1 MIRKFLLLSFT
12 LGSSLLFIFQL
23 TVLQLF
29 NSDYTE
35 RSLNN
40 AIQERPIYPT
50 RGLIYDRNRTLWV
63 ANKPVYDLM
72 IVPENM
78 TPFDTLELTKSLKIS
93 KNQLS
98 KQIQDAKKF
107 SRKLPSVVMRQLSMS
122 EVGIL
127 QEKMW
132 KYPGFYFQKKSTRD
146 YVLPIGANVLGYTS
160 ETNQKEIKTKLN
172 RNESYKVVGFDYQ
185 YIISSKY

>member
-98 KQIQDAKKF
+98 KQIQDY
-107 SRKLPSVVMRQLSMS
+107 RKLLFD
-122 EVGIL
+122 L
-127 QEKMW
+127 QPLTEFERLGTKARAAIAKVDAGRPQQTSHTEKAH
-132 KYPGFYFQKKSTRD
+132 Q
-146 YVLPIGANVLGYTS
+146 
-160 ETNQKEIKTKLN
+160 
-172 RNESYKVVGFDYQ
+172 
-185 YIISSKY
+185 